1 MAANGISTLAIPT
14 GITATS
20 YTQASSYLVAVG
32 TFNYDAYGAGFAI
45 RKDGGAIDAYMA
57 QVIALGAGTRNW
69 TFVPGN
75 GQPSFTRSMTQPD
88 GTNESNDPSE
98 SGVDI
103 WNVAT
108 AAGNLSGAGENQ
120 INISLIPNGTA
131 FTIYATELGGGGGA
145 DKESRQTAKLD
156 LAQTKRQGTTQGSAL
171 VFSGSAQLSLSDAA
185 NLKLGDSTA
194 FTIEFWIYTTAYP
207 VGFNAVILQK
217 GGLKNVNYATYQCT
231 LSTDSKILFDT
242 GTGAGGSNTGG
253 KSVASSTNLP
263 LSTWTHIAV
272 VWDGTNIKL
281 YQGGVQV
288 GTTAANPLEMGNN
301 SSGLTSGNI
310 TGGSDYFTG
319 SLSNIR
325 IAKNVAVYTGAFTV
339 PAIPLASTQSS
350 GTNITAITGTS
361 TGLLLNATS
370 SATYLTDSSSYA
382 ATVSNSSVTWS
393 ASGPSVINNSVPF
406 YRARNVYDPD
416 RLPTQYSGY
425 TVVDNANAEG
435 LLRARPWTAY
445 DINPTATIVNEGGT
459 LTVNIALLEI
469 LDGTTVYW
477 SVSNSGDFGTA
488 LGTFVVNNDSGSF
501 TVTPTK
507 DLSTEGTETFDI
519 TLRRGS
525 SSGTVVATFSSV
537 SITDV
542 SLTPTITPAA
552 NSVDEGSSLSFTVT
566 NLGPNGTYYWTI
578 NHVTTANADFSAVN
592 GSFSLTGGGAQDN
605 GTGSFNITTIADTT
619 TEGAQTFTV
628 SVRSGSISG
637 TVIVT
642 SGSITVN
649 DTSLTASG
657 DTAGLYRTT
666 YTGYFADDPAWFATA
681 TVSSAAVNLS
691 PIGDGDPGF
700 EPFSVQLLGYFK
712 PTTTETHTFFLSSD
726 DASFMWL
733 GATAVTGFTTA
744 NAFINNGGIHG
755 SVEVSASIALTA
767 GVYYPIRIQM
777 GDQGGGDVLEL
788 NYSTPTIVKT
798 TTVTGKIFYN
808 SATNGF

>member
-1 MAANGISTLAIPT
+1 
-14 GITATS
+14 
-20 YTQASSYLVAVG
+20 
-32 TFNYDAYGAGFAI
+32 
-45 RKDGGAIDAYMA
+45 
-57 QVIALGAGTRNW
+57 
-69 TFVPGN
+69 
-75 GQPSFTRSMTQPD
+75 MTQPD

-145 DKESRQTAKLD
+145 DKEARQTAKLD
-156 LAQTKRQGTTQGSAL
+156 IAQAKREGRVVADDGSIT
-171 VFSGSAQLSLSDAA
+171 GSI
-185 NLKLGDSTA
+185 DSTKP
-194 FTIEFWIYTTAYP
+194 Y
-207 VGFNAVILQK
+207 
-217 GGLKNVNYATYQCT
+217 
-231 LSTDSKILFDT
+231 
-242 GTGAGGSNTGG
+242 
-253 KSVASSTNLP
+253 
-263 LSTWTHIAV
+263 
-272 VWDGTNIKL
+272 
-281 YQGGVQV
+281 
-288 GTTAANPLEMGNN
+288 
-301 SSGLTSGNI
+301 
-310 TGGSDYFTG
+310 
-319 SLSNIR
+319 
-325 IAKNVAVYTGAFTV
+325 
-339 PAIPLASTQSS
+339 
-350 GTNITAITGTS
+350 
-361 TGLLLNATS
+361 
-370 SATYLTDSSSYA
+370 
-382 ATVSNSSVTWS
+382 
-393 ASGPSVINNSVPF
+393 

-425 TVVDNANAEG
+425 TVVDNANAVG

-477 SVSNSGDFGTA
+477 SVSNTGDFGTA

-507 DLSTEGTETFDI
+507 DLSTEGTETFNI
-519 TLRRGS
+519 ILRRGS
-525 SSGTVVATFSSV
+525 SSGTVVATFSNV
-537 SITDV
+537 EITDV

-552 NSVDEGSSLSFTVT
+552 NSVNEGSSLSFAVT

-605 GTGSFNITTIADTT
+605 GTGSFSLSTVADNT

-657 DTAGLYRTT
+657 DTAGLYKTT
-666 YTGYFADDPAWFATA
+666 YAGYFADDVNFFATA
-681 TVSSAAVNLS
+681 TPTTAGANPATSVQTTVIEEPGSD
-691 PIGDGDPGF
+691 DG
-700 EPFSVQLLGYFK
+700 ESFSVQWLGYFK
-712 PTTTETHTFFLSSD
+712 PTTTETHTFFLNSD
-726 DASFMWL
+726 DASYMWI
-733 GATAVTGFTTA
+733 GATAVTGFTTG
-744 NAFINNGGIHG
+744 NALINNGGGHAPQ
-755 SVEVSASIALTA
+755 EVSGSIALTA
-767 GVYYPIRIQM
+767 GQYYPVRIQF
-777 GDQGGGDVLEL
+777 GEQGGGDLLEF

-798 TTVTGKIFYN
+798 TTVTGKVFYN